1 MFIHAVKMFLKFLPF
16 PPCVT
21 FRQPLVLRTHKP
33 SPSSSHGSHTF
44 GPQVRSTTQMPFYLG
59 HSTKYTVET
68 DHELPHMEQTL
79 KDTMAPAM
87 AGCKTAP
94 ATHTTG
100 AVLLASYT
108 DDKDTDNLITGRV
121 LSNSWFDFQLFS
133 VCDPYALLIYGVVV
147 WGLRMKTKENE
158 PTENWPWLPKCD
170 KAPLLIGV
178 CKPQQVENHQRC
190 NKASSRTSPPLHHR
204 PVK

>member
-1 MFIHAVKMFLKFLPF
+1 MFIHTVKMFLKFLPF

-33 SPSSSHGSHTF
+33 SPSSSHGSRTF

-59 HSTKYTVET
+59 HGTKHTVET

-87 AGCKTAP
+87 ARQRLPPTQQVPCSRLVTPMRKTQ
-94 ATHTTG
+94 TTSS
-100 AVLLASYT
+100 LEESYPT
-108 DDKDTDNLITGRV
+108 ADLTF
-121 LSNSWFDFQLFS
+121 SCFQSVILTLF
-133 VCDPYALLIYGVVV
+133 IYGVVV

-158 PTENWPWLPKCD
+158 PL
-170 KAPLLIGV
+170 
-178 CKPQQVENHQRC
+178 
-190 NKASSRTSPPLHHR
+190 RTGLDSLSVTKHLYS
-204 PVK
+204 